1 MKISLI
7 LLIAMLVIGS
17 AYGYQLLQRSQ
28 LSERQV
34 SDYQAQVSQL
44 LSQTEINSLA
54 RLEYQKQNDSLQS
67 EVNTLRS
74 QLRAVSSELQL
85 TQQESPDRRALEQEI
100 RQQLTAEFQRRSD
113 NNATGSR
120 INLVKQLAAM
130 DSVERSE
137 FMSMQN
143 RYGGFLGSL
152 DVSDERMDVIIGAL
166 GNLIA
171 AENQVRMEVIQQ
183 VRLGEVAIEEVRD
196 RMLGSLEQDN
206 QLNQLSYVLTA
217 DELAAFSAYQD
228 TQSRSRI
235 AVLGAAAEGVQESRT
250 FFVGTAADGSPLN
263 AEIHILTIEPDN

>member
-54 RLEYQKQNDSLQS
+54 RLEYQKQSDSLQS

-100 RQQLTAEFQRRSD
+100 RQQLTAEFQRRND

-130 DSVERSE
+130 DSVGRSE
-137 FMSMQN
+137 FMSMHN
-143 RYGGFLGSL
+143 RYV
-152 DVSDERMDVIIGAL
+152 VSPGR
-166 GNLIA
+166 
-171 AENQVRMEVIQQ
+171 
-183 VRLGEVAIEEVRD
+183 
-196 RMLGSLEQDN
+196 
-206 QLNQLSYVLTA
+206 
-217 DELAAFSAYQD
+217 
-228 TQSRSRI
+228 
-235 AVLGAAAEGVQESRT
+235 
-250 FFVGTAADGSPLN
+250 FVGGVDGIRPVGVYR
-263 AEIHILTIEPDN
+263 